1 MLTFRNLALRRGEQL
16 LLSNVDL
23 SLHAGCRVGVVG
35 RNGCGK
41 TSLFSVVQGD
51 LDPDRGDMDLSGR
64 VRIASVAQETP
75 SLPDPAVDFVM
86 SGTRWCGGYPGRARS
101 DGSGGLRSGC
111 RCPPAPR

>member
-41 TSLFSVVQGD
+41 TSLFAVVQGD
-51 LDPDRGDMDLSGR
+51 LD
-64 VRIASVAQETP
+64 
-75 SLPDPAVDFVM
+75 
-86 SGTRWCGGYPGRARS
+86 
-101 DGSGGLRSGC
+101 GSR
-111 RCPPAPR
+111 